1 MTAESALPPRLG
13 EIVEDFQLAEGSEK
27 LELLLEYAR
36 KLPPLPD
43 WLRDR
48 RDAMDQVHECMTPVF
63 VVAENR
69 DRKLVF
75 HFDVPP
81 ESPTV
86 RGYAALLEE
95 GVRGATPEQI
105 LQIPGDFYQ
114 EMGLQDVL
122 SPRRLQG
129 VHTILAYIKRL
140 ATKELASSELQS
152 DSSTPHTI

>member
-1 MTAESALPPRLG
+1 MTTAGVPPRLQ
-13 EIVEDFQLAEGSEK
+13 EIVDDFQLAEGQEK
-27 LELLLEYAR
+27 LELLLEFAR
-36 KLPPLPD
+36 KMPPLPE
-43 WLRDR
+43 WLRDK

-63 VVAENR
+63 VYAENQGG
-69 DRKLVF
+69 KLTF

-86 RGYAALLEE
+86 RGYAALLGE
-95 GVRGATPEQI
+95 GVQGATPEEI
-105 LQIPGDFYQ
+105 LHIPPDFYQ

-140 ATKELASSELQS
+140 ATKELATER
-152 DSSTPHTI
+152 PAV